1 MLTEIEADFWVKSA
15 YFLSFQDATIFPL
28 CYDRYMSQN
37 NEGESPMKKRTY
49 LWTIGITLLVG
60 ALSSF
65 LTRNDMS
72 YYTELVNKPMLTPP
86 AWIFPVVWTILYVL
100 MGIGLGRVL
109 ESDGSQADKQAATR
123 IYAVQ
128 LFFNFAWS
136 IAFFTFRVYLFSF
149 VWLLVLWALIIWMI
163 FIFARSDRLAA
174 RLQIPYFLWV
184 TFAAYL
190 NLMIYLLNR

>member
-1 MLTEIEADFWVKSA
+1 MTAFACRTVYHSRHKAS
-15 YFLSFQDATIFPL
+15 
-28 CYDRYMSQN
+28 DRRQIN
-37 NEGESPMKKRTY
+37 HEKRTY
-49 LWTIGITLLVG
+49 LWTIGITLVIG
-60 ALSSF
+60 ALSGF

>member
-1 MLTEIEADFWVKSA
+1 
-15 YFLSFQDATIFPL
+15 
-28 CYDRYMSQN
+28 
-37 NEGESPMKKRTY
+37 MKKRTY
-49 LWTIGITLLVG
+49 LWTIGITLVVG
-60 ALSSF
+60 TLSSF

-100 MGIGLGRVL
+100 MGIGLGCVL

-128 LFFNFAWS
+128 LFFNFVWS